1 VPSNKKKRPPTGA
14 KARALAVQKI
24 LRNVEKKMSAE
35 DVKASL
41 GDYIRLFQL
50 SKEMHEE
57 PKAHI
62 SVTWIEND
70 PDPTGK

>member
-1 VPSNKKKRPPTGA
+1 VPSNKKKPPPTGK

-24 LRNVEKKMSAE
+24 LRNVEKKMSAA

-50 SKEMHEE
+50 SKEMGEE
-57 PKAHI
+57 PKTDI
-62 SVTWIEND
+62 TVTWIETD
-70 PDPTGK
+70 PDPTEK